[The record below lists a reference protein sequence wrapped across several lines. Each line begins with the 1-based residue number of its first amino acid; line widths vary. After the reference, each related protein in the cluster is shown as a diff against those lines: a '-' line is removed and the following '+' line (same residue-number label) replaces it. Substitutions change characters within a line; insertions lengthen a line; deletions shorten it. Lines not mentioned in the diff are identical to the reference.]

1 MKAAITATNL
11 TKNQKEKVIIKEY
24 ETHFEKDFILKE
36 FEDYT
41 SNELSELYKHYSDNS
56 PAEFK
61 PKENE
66 DKKKEIYRT

>member
-11 TKNQKEKVIIKEY
+11 TKTQKEKVIIKEY

-41 SNELSELYKHYSDNS
+41 SNELSELYQHYNDNLPS
-56 PAEFK
+56 EFK
-61 PKENE
+61 PKEN
-66 DKKKEIYRT
+66 